1 MIFIDNSLLGYWE
14 PATIDGNTG
23 IKTNTIGNSV
33 QYING
38 QIQNSDNFGQYKQN
52 KNYQVVTTV
61 YSNGN
66 IGNNFY
72 IKFNTPFKN
81 SVVMVTRIGIDA
93 TQKVDFHTYISP
105 LFTQNSVYTVS
116 YGATANSALITNST
130 MNEIDFYINGT
141 KEFLYGA
148 TDSIFQPSGWDY
160 SYGAYNWNFT
170 SGAISPTYSI
180 FGSGLDT
187 IYNRNFIASYINYDS
202 FNLGLSYSVLT
213 GNSNESINVYIVKQ
227 NKLNSFNDWIFIDS
241 LSSSSY
247 TKENLAGT
255 NEDGSKNYL
264 VLSASYSNTT
274 NSQFI
279 ASVNNINI
287 VGGYN
292 SLNNTQYITTTSS
305 IYSDPTPIGLTIS
318 DATYLFNKVVNG
330 LSYSISGKVGNGLFQ
345 AGIWENGVWNNGW
358 RDDTSVRDFDDITL
372 SIQTYS
378 DVSWMLQFK
387 GTTSSAQFF
396 KVGDKVSIGNI
407 VAIDINDNRKLLRDY
422 YKVSDV
428 GTTSNLDGSISGY
441 INVNLDTTFPYRR
454 IEKDSQNH
462 KIKITKNVWLSGG
475 FFNGYFSGVWN
486 NGLFKGYP
494 LITEMF
500 NTHWIDGFFNG
511 GHFNSNYSNT
521 IPFFN
526 LNPRV
531 QCTNGYIQL
540 TFATKTGL
548 MAGDYIIITIDPIFS
563 NKIGNYGGVAQVV
576 SVDSTSTG
584 DIITINKI
592 YNNNYTISNPGT
604 NPLGTIVR
612 YTATGLIQNFK
623 FYDNNTSKLKST
635 DTPNSQGVFS
645 YNSWIDVN
653 YDNTRSVTLGR
664 DFKEFEPITKKS
676 ISRNNLFG
684 YPTYDVLS
692 SASLFRDSNTINS
705 KLYKLGTKYKIYK
718 NFIGDYSQ
726 FNEPFNDTDFTG
738 FIEGGWTYSATS
750 LNNFKLKRSEDLIA
764 TNDTSSLSYI
774 NSGVTGD
781 ELFVSTTSSGIIINN
796 NNVSILKSRYSV
808 VEFDVVT
815 YSVANYN
822 YSYNNPDIYQINSI
836 SGSGTFNKLNL
847 SSTEI
852 TSTYSISTTS
862 NLAIVDIVVMV
873 NLYSNISTSIIN
885 LKAPN
890 GKIINLKRGGS
901 GLGGR
906 LSETKFSLRDTYTK
920 FSNVTTPYSLN
931 NTSIAYNDIYQMDNE
946 IGQPLVGG
954 SFVSNVNTI
963 PGLTSSI
970 NGIWQLYINCDST
983 TTTDLTNWSINLV
996 YEDLVTL
1003 NTDPVNNFP
1012 ILHFSNL
1019 NYNVNT
1025 LASSYDNLQTYKKM
1039 NYLPIQDNINHL
1051 LTKNT
1056 FRLDSIEVTTPTRWG
1071 GFGKNKIT
1079 KKYEYFYNKTD
1090 LMMNITGNGATGAS
1104 PSMVIIDNLNMY
1116 EVDMIPFFK
1125 YFDDINIYKGI
1136 QIPYIGQAPNID
1148 SLNSDFVFIDNIAIG
1163 LDTIDNN
1170 TIQSGGGSASCQV
1183 VVIGSPLQVSIFN
1196 PSQNA
1201 YSSNS
1206 FNISTNNNVSVT
1218 SINAQILNA
1227 DLTTQ
1232 VIWTVVP
1239 INTAISTQVVFS
1251 SQFNTSIN
1259 NLSYLS
1265 ITTSSLV
1272 VGEVYDVTITAI
1284 NSINTSSL
1292 TIGLIVNNPVS
1303 PPSIIFTVTTPL
1315 SKNINYDKY
1324 ESSASAAK
1332 YFTVNNLIVNLSN
1345 NAPSATTTS
1354 IKITTIPT
1362 RGQLSYNNTLVN
1374 AYDNIQYSDL
1384 SLNKFAYYPQN
1395 IGQTDTTG
1403 GNFANTFKYK
1413 VIDSLG
1419 NESNEVTFTLNCVD
1433 VTQNLTNP
1441 VTIENISGNV
1451 ISGNVMIL
1459 VNNNTITYF
1468 SLSLPSNSTYSQS
1481 STYNTPT
1488 NNQIFKVRFYLPTV
1502 GISNQNYFTLI
1513 QGSGVGQNSTS
1524 FTLINSTYWEASF
1537 SAPGNI
1543 YPGFTITIH

>member
-1 MIFIDNSLLGYWE
+1 MIFIDQNTTNYWEQTTFNGLINGLTVQEVGIARNSTDINSLKYV
-14 PATIDGNTG
+14 TG
-23 IKTNTIGNSV
+23 VPS
-33 QYING
+33 INLT
-38 QIQNSDNFGQYKQN
+38 YKQN

-61 YSNGN
+61 YGDNSTNSS
-66 IGNNFY
+66 FY
-72 IKFNTPFKN
+72 IKFNAPFKN
-81 SVVMVTRIGIDA
+81 SVAMVTRGSID
-93 TQKVDFHTYISP
+93 TSQYVYYYTYISP
-105 LFTQNSVYTVS
+105 ITTQQSNYTVL
-116 YGATANSALITNST
+116 YGATGNSTLITSSEI
-130 MNEIDFYINGT
+130 NEIDFYINGA

-148 TDSIFQPSGWDY
+148 TDSIYQPSGWDY
-160 SYGAYNWNFT
+160 SNSAYNWSF
-170 SGAISPTYSI
+170 SGASLVTPTYST

-187 IYNRNFIASYINYDS
+187 VYNNNFIAAYINYDS
-202 FNLGLSYSVLT
+202 FNLGLSYSKINGAVD
-213 GNSNESINVYIVKQ
+213 ECINVYLVKQ
-227 NKLNSFNDWIFIDS
+227 NKLNSFNDWVFIDS

-247 TKENLAGT
+247 SKENLTGT

-264 VLSASYSNTT
+264 VLSASYSNTPT
-274 NSQFI
+274 SLFV
-279 ASVNNINI
+279 ASLTNINI

-292 SLNNTQYITTTSS
+292 SHNNTQYITTTSS
-305 IYSDPTPIGLTIS
+305 VYSDPTPIGLTIS
-318 DATYLFNKVVNG
+318 DATYIFNKVVNG

-358 RDDTSVRDFDDITL
+358 RDDTSVRDFDDIAF

-396 KVGDKVSIGNI
+396 KIGDKVSIGNI
-407 VAIDINDNRKLLRDY
+407 IAIDINDNRKLLRDY

-428 GTTSNLDGSISGY
+428 GTVSNVDGSLSGY

-511 GHFNSNYSNT
+511 GHFNSNYPGSDLLLK
-521 IPFFN
+521 FYD

-540 TFATKTGL
+540 TFNTTTGL
-548 MAGDYIIITIDPIFS
+548 VAGDYIIITIDPMFS
-563 NKIGNYGGVAQVV
+563 NKIGVYGGVAQIV
-576 SVDSTSTG
+576 SVDSTPNG

-592 YNNNYTISNPGT
+592 YNNNYNISNTSGT
-604 NPLGTIVR
+604 NLGYVIR

-623 FYDNNTSKLKST
+623 FYDNNISKLKST
-635 DTPNSQGVFS
+635 DTPISQGVFS

-692 SASLFRDSNTINS
+692 SASLFRDSNTLNS

-738 FIEGGWTYSATS
+738 FIEGGWTYSSVS
-750 LNNFKLKRSEDLIA
+750 LDNFKLKRSEDLIA
-764 TNDTSSLSYI
+764 TNDSSSLSYI

-781 ELFVSTTSSGIIINN
+781 ELYISATSSGLILNN

-815 YSVANYN
+815 YSVTNYN

-836 SGSGTFNKLNL
+836 SGLGTFNKLNS

-852 TSTYSISTTS
+852 TSTYSISTT
-862 NLAIVDIVVMV
+862 LTPAIVDIVVMI
-873 NLYSNISTSIIN
+873 NLYSNISTSVIN

-890 GKIINLKRGGS
+890 GNIINLKRGGS

-906 LSETKFSLRDTYTK
+906 LSETKFSLRDNYTK
-920 FSNVTTPYSLN
+920 FSSVTTPYSLN
-931 NTSIAYNDIYQMDNE
+931 NTSVAYNDTYQMDNE

-954 SFVSNVNTI
+954 SFVSNVNNI

-970 NGIWQLYINCDST
+970 NGIWELYIKCDST

-996 YEDLVTL
+996 YEDLVSL
-1003 NTDPVNNFP
+1003 NTDPVNDFP

-1019 NYNVNT
+1019 NYNVST
-1025 LASSYDNLQTYKKM
+1025 LVSSYDSLQTYKKM
-1039 NYLPIQDNINHL
+1039 TYLPIQDNINHL

-1056 FRLDSIEVTTPTRWG
+1056 FRLDSIEDTTPTRGG
-1071 GFGKNKIT
+1071 GFGTNKIT

-1090 LMMNITGNGATGAS
+1090 LMMNVTGNGATGAS
-1104 PSMVIIDNLNMY
+1104 SSMVIIDNLNMY

-1125 YFDDINIYKGI
+1125 YFNDINIYKGI

-1148 SLNSDFVFIDNIAIG
+1148 SLNSDFVFVDNITIG
-1163 LDTIDNN
+1163 LDTIDDNA
-1170 TIQSGGGSASCQV
+1170 IPSGGGSASCQIV
-1183 VVIGSPLQVSIFN
+1183 VLNDALTVTIVGLVNNIVISQTNYVITALVNIVFETVVTWSITPIVDGTFN
-1196 PSQNA
+1196 PASTGNLTLTPSQGTLNHNEFYEQIEGLVA
-1201 YSSNS
+1201 GGRYNVTVTA
-1206 FNISTNNNVSVT
+1206 TNNNSIASVT
-1218 SINAQILNA
+1218 
-1227 DLTTQ
+1227 
-1232 VIWTVVP
+1232 
-1239 INTAISTQVVFS
+1239 TA
-1251 SQFNTSIN
+1251 
-1259 NLSYLS
+1259 
-1265 ITTSSLV
+1265 
-1272 VGEVYDVTITAI
+1272 
-1284 NSINTSSL
+1284 
-1292 TIGLIVNNPVS
+1292 LIVNNQVQ
-1303 PPSIIFTVTTPL
+1303 PPSIIFTVTSPL
-1315 SKNINYDKY
+1315 SKDINYDRN
-1324 ESSASAAK
+1324 ESGVNSAK
-1332 YFTVNNLIVNLSN
+1332 YFTTSNLIANLSN
-1345 NAPSATTTS
+1345 NVPNATTTS
-1354 IKITTIPT
+1354 IKITAIPT

-1374 AYDNIQYSDL
+1374 VNDIIQYSDL

-1395 IGQTDTTG
+1395 IGQTDITG
-1403 GNFANTFKYK
+1403 GNFTNTFKYK
-1413 VIDSLG
+1413 VVDSLG
-1419 NESNEVTFTLNCVD
+1419 NQSNEVTFTLNCTD
-1433 VTQNLTNP
+1433 VT
-1441 VTIENISGNV
+1441 
-1451 ISGNVMIL
+1451 
-1459 VNNNTITYF
+1459 VNNPI
-1468 SLSLPSNSTYSQS
+1468 
-1481 STYNTPT
+1481 
-1488 NNQIFKVRFYLPTV
+1488 
-1502 GISNQNYFTLI
+1502 ISI
-1513 QGSGVGQNSTS
+1513 PGGSPHVGSGATSPVYAAFIINVSTQTSLRLRVYPTGGVGSITATW
-1524 FTLINSTYWEASF
+1524 F
-1537 SAPGNI
+1537 
-1543 YPGFTITIH
+1543 FTINGVSQQQTLTRSGAQGQGFSPYIIFPASISAYQGTIQLVSNNGGEGGADIVYYPN